1 MVNSERHLEKKIIRK
16 FLINRRKQLSGDYE
30 KKNMSHVHLRPL
42 LNNINSDYVGSYVD
56 YNFELSTDSLNKYL
70 IERKINIC
78 LPKINSQSK
87 EINFFKF
94 STGTKLIK
102 NKYNILEPEVT
113 NEIIFPKLVL
123 VPLLAFNE
131 SGFRLG
137 YGGGFYDRSLEHLR
151 SKHAT
156 LAIGFAYSEQ
166 EFESLPLE
174 STDQKLD
181 IIITEREIIEFKH
194 SK

>member
-1 MVNSERHLEKKIIRK
+1 MINSERHLEKKIIRK

-56 YNFELSTDSLNKYL
+56 YNFELSTNFLNKYL

-78 LPKINSQSK
+78 LPKINAQSK

-94 STGTKLIK
+94 SNGTNLIK
-102 NKYNILEPEVT
+102 NKYNILEPAVT

-137 YGGGFYDRSLEHLR
+137 YGGGFYDKYFSSQEEKDIIKVGL
-151 SKHAT
+151 
-156 LAIGFAYSEQ
+156 GFSFQKANQ
-166 EFESLPLE
+166 IPIESH
-174 STDQKLD
+174 DQKLD
-181 IIITEREIIEFKH
+181 WILTESYLYKAI
-194 SK
+194 

>member
-1 MVNSERHLEKKIIRK
+1 MINSERHLEKKIIRK

-56 YNFELSTDSLNKYL
+56 YNFELSTNSLNKYL
-70 IERKINIC
+70 IEKNINIC

-137 YGGGFYDRSLEHLR
+137 YGGGFYDKYFSSQEEKDIIKVGL
-151 SKHAT
+151 
-156 LAIGFAYSEQ
+156 GFSFQKINEIPI
-166 EFESLPLE
+166 ENH
-174 STDQKLD
+174 DQKLD
-181 IIITEREIIEFKH
+181 WILTESYLYKAI
-194 SK
+194 

>member
-1 MVNSERHLEKKIIRK
+1 MINSERHLEKKIIRK
-16 FLINRRKQLSGDYE
+16 FLINRRKQLSRGYE

-56 YNFELSTDSLNKYL
+56 YNFELSTNSLNKYL
-70 IERKINIC
+70 IENNINIC

-137 YGGGFYDRSLEHLR
+137 YGGGFYDKYFSSQEEKDIIKVGL
-151 SKHAT
+151 
-156 LAIGFAYSEQ
+156 GFSFQ
-166 EFESLPLE
+166 KVNQIPIESH
-174 STDQKLD
+174 DQKLD
-181 IIITEREIIEFKH
+181 WILTESYLYKAI
-194 SK
+194 

>member
-1 MVNSERHLEKKIIRK
+1 MINSERHLEKKIIRK

-42 LNNINSDYVGSYVD
+42 LNNINSDYVGSYAD
-56 YNFELSTDSLNKYL
+56 YNFELRINSINQYL
-70 IERKINIC
+70 IEKNINIC

-102 NKYNILEPEVT
+102 NKYNILEPAVT

-137 YGGGFYDRSLEHLR
+137 YGGGFYDKYFSSQEEKDIIKVGL
-151 SKHAT
+151 
-156 LAIGFAYSEQ
+156 GFSFQKANQ
-166 EFESLPLE
+166 IPIESH
-174 STDQKLD
+174 DQKLD
-181 IIITEREIIEFKH
+181 WILTESYLYKAI
-194 SK
+194 

>member
-1 MVNSERHLEKKIIRK
+1 MINSERHLEKKIIRK

-56 YNFELSTDSLNKYL
+56 YNFELSTNSLNKYL
-70 IERKINIC
+70 IEKNINIC

-94 STGTKLIK
+94 SAGTKLIK

-137 YGGGFYDRSLEHLR
+137 YGGGFYDKYFSSQEEKDIIKVGL
-151 SKHAT
+151 
-156 LAIGFAYSEQ
+156 GFSFQKANQ
-166 EFESLPLE
+166 IPIESH
-174 STDQKLD
+174 DQKLD
-181 IIITEREIIEFKH
+181 WILTESYLYKAI
-194 SK
+194 